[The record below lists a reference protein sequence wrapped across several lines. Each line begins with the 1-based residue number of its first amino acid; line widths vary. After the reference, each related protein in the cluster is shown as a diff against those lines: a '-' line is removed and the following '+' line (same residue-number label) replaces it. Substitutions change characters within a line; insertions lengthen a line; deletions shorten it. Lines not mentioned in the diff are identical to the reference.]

1 VAEPDRF
8 KDHFSDRSADYARYR
23 PEYPGALFDFIAQAA
38 PRRNTAVDA
47 ATGSGQLA
55 LGLAG
60 AFTRVIAI
68 DASAE
73 QIANAP
79 EYPGVEYRTA
89 RAEATGLPGGSV
101 DALTVGQALHWFDIE
116 AFGAEAER
124 LLAGGG
130 LLVCVSYGL
139 CEVVPEVDAAVRT
152 LYADVLDSHWPPE
165 RALVE
170 SGYADVRLPGL
181 DVPAPEFAM
190 LLHWRVDDMLG
201 YLRTWSAAKRY
212 RQAEGHDAVVLV
224 EERLR
229 GAWGSGP
236 RPVRWPLT
244 VIARRLGG

>member
-1 VAEPDRF
+1 M
-8 KDHFSDRSADYARYR
+8 
-23 PEYPGALFDFIAQAA
+23 
-38 PRRNTAVDA
+38 
-47 ATGSGQLA
+47 
-55 LGLAG
+55 
-60 AFTRVIAI
+60 

-73 QIANAP
+73 QIANAR
-79 EYPGVEYRTA
+79 EHPGVEYRTA
-89 RAEATGLPGGSV
+89 PAEATGLPDNSV

-116 AFGAEAER
+116 RFGAEVR
-124 LLAGGG
+124 RVLAPDG

-139 CEVVPEVDAAVRT
+139 CEVVPGVDAVVES
-152 LYADVLDSHWPPE
+152 LYGDILERYWPPE

-170 SGYADVRLPGL
+170 SGYEGIELPGTTL
-181 DVPAPEFAM
+181 AAPELSM
-190 LLHWRVDDMLG
+190 SLEWSTDDMLG

-212 RQAEGHDAVVLV
+212 RQAQGQDAVALI